1 MDNTRFLNSNP
12 DTTIVCP
19 SNAEGVITC
28 SAYNHA
34 TGGLFIQSSRGY
46 SRTGTVKPDIAAP
59 GVDVYGALSS
69 SSEFARQKFGV
80 RTGTSIS
87 AALTA
92 GAAALLV
99 NWGLKSSPPRY
110 FTNREI
116 KSLLIRGADRSSN
129 LLYPNRE
136 WGYGTLNLYQIFQ
149 SLL

>member
-1 MDNTRFLNSNP
+1 MQP
-12 DTTIVCP
+12 
-19 SNAEGVITC
+19 EGC
-28 SAYNHA
+28 
-34 TGGLFIQSSRGY
+34 
-46 SRTGTVKPDIAAP
+46 
-59 GVDVYGALSS
+59 LSS
-69 SSEFARQKFGV
+69 PAEVIAGRERSNRILPHLEWMFTELYLRLPNSQDKSSGSEPEPVFQP
-80 RTGTSIS
+80 
-87 AALTA
+87 LTA